1 MYPNDLLQIPQVN
14 TFSLPVEL
22 TFRPRPL
29 ELGGDLLM
37 VGLVTSDGDVSDR
50 WRLKYGD
57 PPDKRKFLSL
67 LVLPG
72 LLLRLKSFRFG

>member
-1 MYPNDLLQIPQVN
+1 
-14 TFSLPVEL
+14 
-22 TFRPRPL
+22 
-29 ELGGDLLM
+29 M
-37 VGLVTSDGDVSDR
+37 VVLVTSAGDVSDL

-72 LLLRLKSFRFG
+72 LLLRLLELVLVLPGLSDAGNGFSVLISESALINDEVDSEDTLDRY

>member
-1 MYPNDLLQIPQVN
+1 
-14 TFSLPVEL
+14 
-22 TFRPRPL
+22 
-29 ELGGDLLM
+29 M

-72 LLLRLKSFRFG
+72 LLLRLLELVLVLPGLSDAGNGFSVLISESALINDEVDSEDTLDRY